1 MGFDTRGKCPY
12 LIKKTY
18 KWPFIDFLESELALN
33 GQTWLFYAEK
43 WIFSKNLVLCLSHL
57 TPGICQK
64 MCFEASQAVF

>member
-12 LIKKTY
+12 LIKKSTNGLLS
-18 KWPFIDFLESELALN
+18 IFLKSELALN

-57 TPGICQK
+57 TLGILPK
-64 MCFEASQAVF
+64 NVF